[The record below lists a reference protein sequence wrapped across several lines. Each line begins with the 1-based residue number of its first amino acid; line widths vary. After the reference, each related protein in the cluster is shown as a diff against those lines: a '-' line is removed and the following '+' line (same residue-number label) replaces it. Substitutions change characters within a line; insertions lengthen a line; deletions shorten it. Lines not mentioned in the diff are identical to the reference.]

1 MGSDKRPN
9 NSAGPRRKR
18 STRGRAGAREVSID
32 VPDTPD
38 DEQTEPSSDN
48 TPGLNRTASS
58 SARVSRAAPHLSRFA
73 SDDSS
78 LAIRRTDSLLS
89 LEALARIID
98 SRSGYYEECRVGPEQ
113 LRSIRSS
120 DVRSFYQSQN
130 EVLDGWREVD
140 EILESQF
147 PMEVMRRFA
156 DPVALLSQHKAQDWP
171 VAASQRRWDEG
182 EPAHSIRIPD
192 EEEGYGS
199 DEDSDSIFTHP
210 FGHRAPRRQ
219 RRISERALNSLS
231 GFWLS
236 LERTRSMGAIR
247 GDESPERSR
256 SRTRFPLSS
265 SMTSQLPDLEERSEA
280 AESGVSSPT
289 GAPRRDSAAGT
300 ATPPKKAT
308 SYGTMVVKDSDN
320 QPTQVA
326 SPALPPASGDAA
338 QGRRNDTVWTK
349 ADRERN
355 SLLQSVPTHQRRI
368 QSDEFVRWYIAGTC
382 SQPEATLTLRS

>member
-1 MGSDKRPN
+1 M
-9 NSAGPRRKR
+9 
-18 STRGRAGAREVSID
+18 SID

-171 VAASQRRWDEG
+171 VAEHQSRWD
-182 EPAHSIRIPD
+182 
-192 EEEGYGS
+192 
-199 DEDSDSIFTHP
+199 
-210 FGHRAPRRQ
+210 
-219 RRISERALNSLS
+219 
-231 GFWLS
+231 
-236 LERTRSMGAIR
+236 
-247 GDESPERSR
+247 
-256 SRTRFPLSS
+256 
-265 SMTSQLPDLEERSEA
+265 
-280 AESGVSSPT
+280 
-289 GAPRRDSAAGT
+289 
-300 ATPPKKAT
+300 
-308 SYGTMVVKDSDN
+308 
-320 QPTQVA
+320 
-326 SPALPPASGDAA
+326 
-338 QGRRNDTVWTK
+338 
-349 ADRERN
+349 
-355 SLLQSVPTHQRRI
+355 
-368 QSDEFVRWYIAGTC
+368 
-382 SQPEATLTLRS
+382 